1 MKKDMR
7 LYWDMSG
14 TAMSQTCPSPLARRV
29 SRTCPRKRPS
39 DDAATGPLAGSSTDT
54 PIHARGPVPRAAGG
68 ASTARA
74 KRPLLRSHRS
84 RSKPSDTNR
93 RGQWRPVC
101 RPVLRPIWIPA
112 LASPRLHHAPPRPHL
127 HPLQHPL
134 RVGTRSHTAAG
145 APEPQVV
152 AIRYRKPYTTPL

>member
-14 TAMSQTCPSPLARRV
+14 TDMSQTCPSPLARRV

-39 DDAATGPLAGSSTDT
+39 DDAATGPLAGSSTGT

-84 RSKPSDTNR
+84 RSKPSATTER
-93 RGQWRPVC
+93 PVWRPVC
-101 RPVLRPIWIPA
+101 WPGRRPTRWIPA

-127 HPLQHPL
+127 HPRQHP
-134 RVGTRSHTAAG
+134 RRIA
-145 APEPQVV
+145 
-152 AIRYRKPYTTPL
+152 TPTYGRWSPSPRW